1 MRNDLWCGERERER
15 EREGGREGNM
25 QSHKRSCRKSIC
37 LDWMVVGGG
46 AHKLEL
52 ELKLGHLN

>member
-1 MRNDLWCGERERER
+1 MIYGAERER